1 MTTTIEFSIQE
12 MFRLRPD
19 IRNARVHS
27 NKQVGQI
34 AGSIDE
40 NGFVNPILVNPDG
53 LIIAGHGRY
62 RAAKQCGLTHV
73 PTIIITGLTDAQE
86 RRLRL
91 ADNKIAQNAAWDM
104 DLVKIELEAIDVA
117 GLDLE
122 LSGFSMG
129 EIDLLRAVKLEPE
142 AASAAKPAVPI
153 TQLGDIWLCD
163 DHRIGCGDVLDGVS
177 IYALMAGE
185 RAHAAFL
192 DPPYNVK
199 NKGHAGGNGRIK
211 HEEFAYASGDMDEQ
225 EFVAFLTN
233 TLGALA
239 SVSRDG
245 AIHFVCMDHHH
256 VNELSH
262 AGSTVYGKRLNIAVW
277 VKSNAGMG
285 SLYRSAHE
293 LVFIYR
299 VGEESHRNNVELG
312 RHGRN
317 RTNVWEYASVNTFGS
332 RSQDLEMHPTVKP
345 TSLVAD
351 AIQDVTGRGEIVLDG
366 FLGSGTTL
374 IAATQTHRRAF
385 GLEID
390 PGYVDVA
397 VTRWMA
403 LTGREAILER
413 TGESFSG
420 MSARMTDQQVNALAG
435 EGV

>member
-1 MTTTIEFSIQE
+1 MATTIEFGVQE
-12 MFRLRPD
+12 LFRLRPD

-27 NKQVGQI
+27 KKQVGQI
-34 AGSIDE
+34 AASIAE

-73 PTIIITGLTDAQE
+73 PTITITGLTDAQE

-104 DLVKIELEAIDVA
+104 DLVKVELEAIDVA

-122 LSGFSMG
+122 LSGFSIG

-142 AASAAKPAVPI
+142 GASAAKPAVPA

-211 HEEFAYASGDMDEQ
+211 HEEFAYASGDMDER
-225 EFVAFLTN
+225 EFTVFLTN

-245 AIHFVCMDHHH
+245 AIHFICMDHHH
-256 VNELSH
+256 VSELSH
-262 AGSTVYGKRLNIAVW
+262 AGATVYGKRLNLAVW

-351 AIQDVTGRGEIVLDG
+351 AIQDVTARGEIVLDG

-403 LTGREAILER
+403 LTGREAVLER
-413 TGESFSG
+413 TGESFSAIG
-420 MSARMTDQQVNALAG
+420 ARMTEQQVDALVG